1 MAIQKNFVVKNGIE
15 VNDNLIFAD
24 RTKNTVGIGTT
35 TTPEKLQVNGG
46 IGATS
51 LVLTGVGTIPTL
63 NSTSGSI
70 TNLYSVSGIVTSIS
84 GTGLTYTTG
93 NFTIANARNA
103 NVVSGIVTN
112 LAGTISTYT
121 DAYSTVSHT
130 STLNASTAYVTT
142 GVVTSIS
149 GSQLNYTDASIT
161 DLTGTNLNIS
171 GIASVGSLSIG
182 STQVL
187 SSGQQLQNI
196 LSLDST
202 TTNTIGA
209 AITTAPLTFANIIVA
224 GISTLGTVKVASG
237 IVTATSGVVTY
248 YGDGQYL
255 NLTSNPS
262 RGIGVGTTGG
272 VVGYAVTFLDL
283 KGAGVSTTFYNSSV
297 GIATIFF
304 EGGGGGGGGA
314 IGIGSTF
321 PGTPLSVDLPP
332 ANGDLFFHINY
343 GRTFIYYDELV
354 LGVGSSAFWID
365 AAPFNQGLNATLAG
379 VAFSMGTASNPSAYF
394 EGYTN
399 TGWFSPSPGQ
409 FGVVSV
415 GNTILNVNPSG
426 IRVTGIA
433 SATTFSGNFSG
444 GTAVFADTT
453 SGDLV
458 RITQAGTGN
467 ALIVEDS
474 TNPDASPFVI
484 TGIGSVGIQTNAPSA
499 NFDVFGGMK
508 VSRQDTAFDGGE
520 ITFARASDNVNAW
533 SLDVYGSN
541 ANTSFRIT
549 DVIQSQPRIQITP
562 GGNVGFGST
571 ATSRLHVF
579 GDAIVT
585 GIATFGTS
593 SVTINGITDNIRVGS
608 AVTVNTT
615 GINVA
620 GVVTATSFKGDGS
633 QLTGLGG
640 GGASITVLT
649 TNTTLSKGNVYM
661 LNASGLVLT
670 LPASPSTGDAID
682 ILNNISGI
690 HTLARNGSTI
700 MSLSEDM
707 TFGEQGLKFKIW
719 YTGSTWSLF

>member
-1 MAIQKNFVVKNGIE
+1 MAVQKNFVVKNGIE

-24 RTKNTVGIGTT
+24 KDKNTVGIGTT
-35 TTPEKLQVNGG
+35 ITPEKLQVNGG

-51 LVLTGVGTIPTL
+51 LVLSGIGTIPTL
-63 NSTSGSI
+63 KSTTGTI
-70 TNLYSVSGIVTSIS
+70 NNLYSVSGVVTSIS

-93 NFTIANARNA
+93 NFAIANATNV

-121 DAYSTVSHT
+121 DAYSTTSHT
-130 STLNASTAYVTT
+130 TTLNATNAYVTT
-142 GVVTSIS
+142 GVVTSIT
-149 GSQLNYTDASIT
+149 GAQLNYTDATIT
-161 DLTGTNLNIS
+161 DLTSTRINNS
-171 GIASVGSLSIG
+171 GIATVGSLSIG

-187 SSGQQLQNI
+187 SSAQQLQNI
-196 LSLDST
+196 LSLDAT
-202 TTNTIGA
+202 TTATIGA
-209 AITTAPLTFANIIVA
+209 AITTAPLTFANILVA

-248 YGDGQYL
+248 YGDGRYL
-255 NLTSNPS
+255 DLTANPS
-262 RGIGVGTTGG
+262 RGIGIGTTGG
-272 VVGYAVTFLDL
+272 VVGYGITFLDL
-283 KGAGVSTTFYNSSV
+283 KGAGVSTSIYNSSV

-304 EGGGGGGGGA
+304 QGGGGGGGGA

-321 PGTPLSVDLPP
+321 PGTPLSILSAPS
-332 ANGDLFFHINY
+332 NGDLFYHIDY
-343 GRTFIYYDELV
+343 GRTFIYYDEV
-354 LGVGSSAFWID
+354 ILGVGSSAFWVD
-365 AAPFNQGLNATLAG
+365 AAPFNVGVNPTLAG
-379 VAFSMGTASNPSAYF
+379 VAFSMGTANNPSAYF

-399 TGWFSPSPGQ
+399 TGWFSPTAGQ
-409 FGVVSV
+409 FGIVSV
-415 GNTILNVNPSG
+415 GNTILTANPSG
-426 IRVTGIA
+426 IVVTGIA

-458 RITQAGTGN
+458 RITQTGTGN
-467 ALIVEDS
+467 ALIVEDQ

-508 VSRQDTAFDGGE
+508 ISRQDTAFDGGE

-549 DVIQSQPRIQITP
+549 DVINSQPRIHIGS
-562 GGNVGFGST
+562 GGNVGIGST
-571 ATSRLHVF
+571 ATSKLHVF
-579 GDAIVT
+579 GDAYIT

-593 SVTINGITDNIRVGS
+593 SVTIDGNTNNVRVGS
-608 AVTVNTT
+608 AVTINTT

-661 LNASGLVLT
+661 LNTSGLVLT

-682 ILNNISGI
+682 ILNNVSGI

-707 TFGEQGLKFKIW
+707 TFGEAGLKFKVW